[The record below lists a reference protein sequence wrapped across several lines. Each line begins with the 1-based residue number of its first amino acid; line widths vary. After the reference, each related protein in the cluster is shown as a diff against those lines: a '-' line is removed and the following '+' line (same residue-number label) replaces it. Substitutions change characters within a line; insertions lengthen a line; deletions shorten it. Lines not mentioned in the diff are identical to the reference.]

1 MFNIKRMFNQ
11 RVNSWR
17 IVLDVQPDG
26 CIIDVMEALLDDQV
40 DAMFQALADRTR
52 RDIVRRVMDEELSV
66 SELADSYEMS
76 FAGVQKHVAVLERAG
91 LVSKRR
97 VGRAQIARVEMSAI
111 RTVASLLNELE
122 DMWRARV
129 ARIDDL
135 LADDEAAGR

>member
-1 MFNIKRMFNQ
+1 MADRM
-11 RVNSWR
+11 
-17 IVLDVQPDG
+17 ILDVQLYG
-26 CIIDVMEALLDDQV
+26 CMIHVMEALLDDQV

-97 VGRAQIARVEMSAI
+97 VGRAQIAHVEMGAI
-111 RTVASLLNELE
+111 RTVASMLNELE

-129 ARIDDL
+129 QRVDDL
-135 LADDEAAGR
+135 LASDEVDGR

>member
-1 MFNIKRMFNQ
+1 
-11 RVNSWR
+11 
-17 IVLDVQPDG
+17 
-26 CIIDVMEALLDDQV
+26 MEDLRDDQV
-40 DAMFQALADRTR
+40 DAMFHALADRTR

-66 SELADSYEMS
+66 SELAGSYEMS

-97 VGRAQIARVEMSAI
+97 VGRAQIAQVEMRAI
-111 RTVASLLNELE
+111 RTAASLLNELE

>member
-1 MFNIKRMFNQ
+1 MADRM
-11 RVNSWR
+11 
-17 IVLDVQPDG
+17 ILDVQLYG
-26 CIIDVMEALLDDQV
+26 CMIHVMEALLDDQV

-97 VGRAQIARVEMSAI
+97 VGRAQIAHVEMGAI
-111 RTVASLLNELE
+111 RTVASMLNELE

-129 ARIDDL
+129 QRVDDL
-135 LADDEAAGR
+135 LASDEADGR